1 MAMAK
6 KKNNGIPSGYVRTV
20 TENDHDIV
28 SPPIKI
34 FFLFHSY
41 VSLPDG
47 RCLLEVAIFHDKKLI
62 HLIPFDDHVSST
74 AETEWRD
81 RVKHRS

>member
-1 MAMAK
+1 MDTILLYIHKSDWISIGFENWSLKIASRGPAWRMAMAK

-34 FFLFHSY
+34 FF
-41 VSLPDG
+41 VS
-47 RCLLEVAIFHDKKLI
+47 
-62 HLIPFDDHVSST
+62 
-74 AETEWRD
+74 
-81 RVKHRS
+81 